1 MELKQIAIEKDN
13 NDDLKSFK
21 SRFVNND
28 NEIYLDGNS
37 LGKLPVVTENDLITA
52 VKNEWGQN
60 LISSWNDNWLK
71 MSEKIN
77 FKMSKL
83 INSDNDEVLV
93 GESTSVNLY
102 KILYCLLDSNQYK
115 KNLVT
120 DCLNFPSD
128 NYIIEGLKDHTEK
141 KEITILNYNNNLSCN
156 IDILKKSIQENP
168 GIYCLSLVTYKSS
181 FLYPIKELNEFAE
194 NNKSIIVWDCSHAIG
209 VVNIDV
215 KDSKTKAAIGCTYK
229 FLNSGPGSPSFLYV
243 SKDILNHLQ
252 NPIKGW
258 FGHSKPF
265 DFENKYKPADNINK
279 FNAGT
284 PSVLSLIPV
293 NTGLDLVL
301 EAGIMNIRN
310 KSIEL
315 GEYLIKIITI
325 ELNKFDVKIT
335 SPIESK
341 SRGSHITIQHKEAWK
356 ICKLLIEG
364 GNNRKRIIP
373 DFRPE
378 NNIRLGFSP
387 LYVSFIDLYETVI
400 AIKDI
405 LENKEYL
412 KIDDSKPEVT

>member
-128 NYIIEGLKDHTEK
+128 NYIVEGLKDYTEK

-209 VVNIDV
+209 VVDIDV

-243 SKDILNHLQ
+243 SKEILNHLE

-301 EAGIMNIRN
+301 EAGITNIRN

-315 GEYLIKIITI
+315 GEYLIKIINI

-341 SRGSHITIQHKEAWK
+341 SRGSHITIQHNEAWK
-356 ICKLLIEG
+356 ICKLLIKG
-364 GNNRKRIIP
+364 DKNRKRIIP

-405 LENKEYL
+405 LGNKEYL

>member
-21 SRFVNND
+21 SRFVNNE

-83 INSDNDEVLV
+83 INSENDEVLV

-128 NYIIEGLKDHTEK
+128 NYIIEGLKDYTEK

-156 IDILKKSIQENP
+156 IDLLKKSIQENP

-209 VVNIDV
+209 VVDIDV

-315 GEYLIKIITI
+315 GEYLIKIINI

-341 SRGSHITIQHKEAWK
+341 YRGSHITVQHKEAWK
-356 ICKLLIEG
+356 ICKLLIKG
-364 GNNRKRIIP
+364 DKNRKRIIP

-387 LYVSFIDLYETVI
+387 LYVSFIDLYETVT

>member
-21 SRFVNND
+21 SRFVNNE

-83 INSDNDEVLV
+83 INSNNDEVLV

-102 KILYCLLDSNQYK
+102 KILYCLLGSNQYN

-128 NYIIEGLKDHTEK
+128 NYIVEGLKDYTEK

-156 IDILKKSIQENP
+156 IDLLKKSIQENP

-181 FLYPIKELNEFAE
+181 FLYPIKELNEFAK

-209 VVNIDV
+209 VVDIDV

-301 EAGIMNIRN
+301 EAGITNIRN

-315 GEYLIKIITI
+315 GEYLIKIINI

-341 SRGSHITIQHKEAWK
+341 SRGSHITIQHNEAWK
-356 ICKLLIEG
+356 ICKLLIKG
-364 GNNRKRIIP
+364 DKNRKRIIP
-373 DFRPE
+373 DFRPK

-405 LENKEYL
+405 LGNKEYL

>member
-21 SRFVNND
+21 SRFVNNE

-102 KILYCLLDSNQYK
+102 KILYCLLNSNQYK

-128 NYIIEGLKDHTEK
+128 NYIVEGLKDHTEK

-156 IDILKKSIQENP
+156 IDLLKKSIQENP

-209 VVNIDV
+209 VVDIDV

-301 EAGIMNIRN
+301 EAGITNIRN

-315 GEYLIKIITI
+315 GEYLIKIINI

-356 ICKLLIEG
+356 ICKLLIKG
-364 GNNRKRIIP
+364 DKNRKRIIP
-373 DFRPE
+373 DFRPK

>member
-1 MELKQIAIEKDN
+1 MDFRKIALEKDSH
-13 NDDLKSFK
+13 DDLKNFK
-21 SRFVNND
+21 SKFLNNS

-37 LGKLPVVTENDLITA
+37 LGKLPLKSIENL
-52 VKNEWGQN
+52 NEVINKQWGQN
-60 LISSWNDNWLK
+60 LIRSWNDTWLK

-77 FKMSKL
+77 LKMSKL

-102 KILYCLLDSNQYK
+102 KILYSLLKSNQFK

-120 DCLNFPSD
+120 DNLNFPSD
-128 NYIIEGLKDHTEK
+128 IYIIEGLKEYTEK
-141 KEITILNYNNNLSCN
+141 NEITIIDYESNLSCDIN
-156 IDILKKSIQENP
+156 ILKKTIQENP

-194 NNKSIIVWDCSHAIG
+194 RNKSIIVWDCSHAIG
-209 VVNIDV
+209 VIDIDV
-215 KDSKTKAAIGCTYK
+215 KASKTKAAIGCTYK
-229 FLNSGPGSPSFLYV
+229 FLNGGPGSPSFLYV
-243 SKDILNHLQ
+243 SKDILNHMQ

-265 DFENKYKPADNINK
+265 NFENKYKPADNINK

-293 NTGLDLVL
+293 NTGLDIVL
-301 EAGIMNIRN
+301 EAGIKNIRN

-315 GEYLIKIITI
+315 GEYLIKTI
-325 ELNKFDVKIT
+325 NNELYKFDVKIA
-335 SPIESK
+335 SPIESS
-341 SRGSHITIQHKEAWK
+341 SRGSHITIQHKEAWR
-356 ICKLLIEG
+356 ICKLLIKG
-364 GNNRKRIIP
+364 DKKRKKIIP

-378 NNIRLGFSP
+378 DNIRLGFSP
-387 LYVSFIDLYETVI
+387 LYVSFIDLYETI
-400 AIKDI
+400 QTIKDI

-412 KIDDSKPEVT
+412 KIDESKSEVT